1 MANMCYFMMKIV
13 GTEKNAN
20 EMFDVIK
27 NNYGIDVREYN
38 RDVDPDADKVYI
50 FLDGDCKW
58 SVKSSM
64 LDVEPSILS
73 HASSLNVTM
82 EIFSSEPGC
91 CFQEHFVIENGEISV
106 NECVDFYEFDDV
118 ESFESEGGLEEFN
131 KEHGT
136 EFTSYKVVD
145 DFVQIGG
152 FDDFGCF

>member
-1 MANMCYFMMKIV
+1 
-13 GTEKNAN
+13 
-20 EMFDVIK
+20 
-27 NNYGIDVREYN
+27 
-38 RDVDPDADKVYI
+38 
-50 FLDGDCKW
+50 
-58 SVKSSM
+58 M

-73 HASSLNVTM
+73 HASSLNVKM

-91 CFQEHFVIENGEISV
+91 CFQEHFIIENGEISV

-131 KEHGT
+131 KEHST